1 MHSHA
6 ALPAA
11 AAALALVAV
20 QATAQTYPTK
30 PVRIIV
36 PFAAGGGSD
45 IVTRVLAQKLTESWG
60 TTVVVENRPGA
71 GGNIGMEVAAKSPPD
86 GHTLVTGVFGP
97 MAVNVTLFR
106 SIGFDPVRDFAPI
119 TRIAAVHNVL
129 VVHPSLPVKT
139 VKDLVALI
147 KAKPGQLVFASSGS
161 GSTSHL
167 AAELLKTS
175 VGGLDA
181 VHVPYKSG
189 PPALIDLVSGQV
201 QMLIATMPSTL
212 PYVQGGRLRAVAVAS
227 LKRAQAMPNVPTFI
241 ESGFPGF
248 EVSAWNAM
256 LAPAGTPPEI
266 INRLNA
272 AIVKAVQTPEVR
284 EKLLTQG
291 AEPIGDSPDQFGA
304 YLKAEVAKWAKVI
317 KASGAKLD

>member
-119 TRIAAVHNVL
+119 TRMVNVTNLL
-129 VVHPSLPVKT
+129 VVHPSLPARSVKE
-139 VKDLVALI
+139 LIAVARRN
-147 KAKPGQLVFASSGS
+147 PGGLNYASGGS
-161 GSTSHL
+161 GTAGHL
-167 AAELLKTS
+167 AAELFNSMAGVKMVHIPYKGSGLS
-175 VGGLDA
+175 MADLVGGQTALSFDNMPA
-181 VHVPYKSG
+181 TWPHVKS
-189 PPALIDLVSGQV
+189 
-201 QMLIATMPSTL
+201 
-212 PYVQGGRLRAVAVAS
+212 GRLRALGVTTLARTA
-227 LKRAQAMPNVPTFI
+227 AAPEVPTI
-241 ESGFPGF
+241 AEAGLPGF
-248 EVSAWNAM
+248 EATNWYSI
-256 LAPAGTPPEI
+256 LGPAGMPRPI
-266 INRLNA
+266 VDRLNRDVGRA
-272 AIVKAVQTPEVR
+272 LSV
-284 EKLLTQG
+284 
-291 AEPIGDSPDQFGA
+291 PDAKDRLAGVG
-304 YLKAEVAKWAKVI
+304 AEVATQSPDEFAAFIRSEIDKWAKVI
-317 KASGAKLD
+317 RAAGIKVE